1 MIPSQ
6 WTLTDAWSALGVW
19 KICYHLFIDALMS
32 VWVLYFIQL
41 VTIIG
46 KNILSYV
53 KHSNMQ
59 TVHSSHSSIHPSMH
73 PTRPNQVISNRDPSP
88 PPTGICLLNN
98 IRELALTRWQRAIS
112 ARGCTI
118 ITIAFGLWLSLRL
131 KWPGMRLLNKWVI
144 IKETAREMNKHEQ
157 DMCISLFFQSLGSK
171 IACLVWYHHWFVN
184 HRSVCVGYVTYKPPW
199 SVSRFVTWVMV

>member
-1 MIPSQ
+1 MSNTATCKLFTAPI
-6 WTLTDAWSALGVW
+6 
-19 KICYHLFIDALMS
+19 HL
-32 VWVLYFIQL
+32 
-41 VTIIG
+41 
-46 KNILSYV
+46 
-53 KHSNMQ
+53 
-59 TVHSSHSSIHPSMH
+59 SIHPCIQPGQIKSLATETLH
-73 PTRPNQVISNRDPSP
+73 

-144 IKETAREMNKHEQ
+144 IKETAREINKHEQ
-157 DMCISLFFQSLGSK
+157 DMCMSLFFQSLGSK

>member
-1 MIPSQ
+1 
-6 WTLTDAWSALGVW
+6 
-19 KICYHLFIDALMS
+19 MS

-59 TVHSSHSSIHPSMH
+59 LLTAPIHLSIHPCIQPGQIKSLATETLH
-73 PTRPNQVISNRDPSP
+73 

-131 KWPGMRLLNKWVI
+131 KWPGMRLL
-144 IKETAREMNKHEQ
+144 
-157 DMCISLFFQSLGSK
+157 
-171 IACLVWYHHWFVN
+171 
-184 HRSVCVGYVTYKPPW
+184 
-199 SVSRFVTWVMV
+199 